1 MTGCRN
7 GGRVDVGS
15 VTAVSVAV
23 VGVVGTLLSALL
35 TQRAADRSRQRERE
49 RAELAR
55 ERRGELLEVRTC
67 YVALDTATRPYLAA
81 LTDQVHALRRDGSG
95 RVRQRLSDARD
106 QHRDVYAEAQP
117 RVPDPVLDLAGQPE
131 TARVWRSRLH
141 QLHVRQAELTVKRSA
156 PGWVLPPP
164 RNAPRGSGWPPCPA
178 RKPSY
183 AASRGCA
190 PRWTPRP
197 PCVPGAAPP
206 KANRPHGTSS
216 SPATPGPARPPSPA
230 SSARCTGTRA
240 C

>member
-67 YVALDTATRPYLAA
+67 YVALNTATRQYLAA

-95 RVRQRLSDARD
+95 PVRQRLTDARD
-106 QHRDVYAEAQP
+106 QHRDVYAEAQL
-117 RVPDPVLDLAGQPE
+117 RVPDPVLDLAGQLSRELGTVYGMVKRLDAGAPRE
-131 TARVWRSRLH
+131 GDSVTGAQERIDALWRLLREM
-141 QLHVRQAELTVKRSA
+141 RRRMRAELGVPATAGGRTA
-156 PGWVLPPP
+156 EHALPP
-164 RNAPRGSGWPPCPA
+164 RA
-178 RKPSY
+178 
-183 AASRGCA
+183 AASDTDRGDS
-190 PRWTPRP
+190 
-197 PCVPGAAPP
+197 G
-206 KANRPHGTSS
+206 
-216 SPATPGPARPPSPA
+216 PATS
-230 SSARCTGTRA
+230 GTRRGTDGQER
-240 C
+240 